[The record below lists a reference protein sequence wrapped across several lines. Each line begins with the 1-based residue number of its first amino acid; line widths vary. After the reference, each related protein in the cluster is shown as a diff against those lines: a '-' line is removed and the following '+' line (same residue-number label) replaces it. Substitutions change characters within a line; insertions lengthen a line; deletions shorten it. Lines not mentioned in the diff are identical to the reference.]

1 MDSLQRKGINFDLN
15 TQALKEYYP
24 KGDWHNAYADVRD
37 FFEANGFEHIQGSG
51 YHSVEAMS
59 EAKAMA
65 ENVKEMAGNIPEV
78 DETDYNTAAP
88 VDSADFQSVE
98 GTQEDL
104 PFN

>member
-51 YHSVEAMS
+51 YHRW
-59 EAKAMA
+59 KQCQ
-65 ENVKEMAGNIPEV
+65 KQKPWQLFIR
-78 DETDYNTAAP
+78 
-88 VDSADFQSVE
+88 
-98 GTQEDL
+98 
-104 PFN
+104 

>member
-51 YHSVEAMS
+51 FHAGDEMS
-59 EAKAMA
+59 AAKA
-65 ENVKEMAGNIPEV
+65 K
-78 DETDYNTAAP
+78 
-88 VDSADFQSVE
+88 ADIYLM
-98 GTQEDL
+98 T
-104 PFN
+104 N

>member
-51 YHSVEAMS
+51 ISFGGSNVRSKSHGSYLSDDKRISMAQLLCECVYH
-59 EAKAMA
+59 
-65 ENVKEMAGNIPEV
+65 IRC
-78 DETDYNTAAP
+78 T
-88 VDSADFQSVE
+88 
-98 GTQEDL
+98 GTV
-104 PFN
+104 

>member
-51 YHSVEAMS
+51 Y
-59 EAKAMA
+59 
-65 ENVKEMAGNIPEV
+65 
-78 DETDYNTAAP
+78 
-88 VDSADFQSVE
+88 QSV
-98 GTQEDL
+98 
-104 PFN
+104 

>member
-51 YHSVEAMS
+51 YHSVEAIS
-59 EAKAMA
+59 YLSDDKRISMA
-65 ENVKEMAGNIPEV
+65 QLLCECVYHIRC
-78 DETDYNTAAP
+78 T
-88 VDSADFQSVE
+88 
-98 GTQEDL
+98 GTV
-104 PFN
+104 

>member
-65 ENVKEMAGNIPEV
+65 VIYQMTKE
-78 DETDYNTAAP
+78 
-88 VDSADFQSVE
+88 
-98 GTQEDL
+98 
-104 PFN
+104 

>member
-51 YHSVEAMS
+51 YHSVEDRKS
-59 EAKAMA
+59 TRL
-65 ENVKEMAGNIPEV
+65 NSSHHRIGVCGV
-78 DETDYNTAAP
+78 G
-88 VDSADFQSVE
+88 V
-98 GTQEDL
+98 
-104 PFN
+104 

>member
-51 YHSVEAMS
+51 YPWLNYCVNVCTISDVPELFDISHVFAREA
-59 EAKAMA
+59 ERLEKKNA
-65 ENVKEMAGNIPEV
+65 
-78 DETDYNTAAP
+78 
-88 VDSADFQSVE
+88 
-98 GTQEDL
+98 
-104 PFN
+104 